1 MTLFAYRKGNTPLH
15 HLNAGLKILFLI
27 ALCIVTFAGGMYD
40 TLDSVLKPSVLIRT
54 AICLAMTIGLFL
66 TSGCSKTSFKPVK
79 FVIIIGTLMILFR
92 VFNQPLK
99 DALAAG
105 LLYTVRFL
113 ITAIAAQIVFE
124 TTSPLEI
131 KESFEAGQER
141 VAKLIPFMKKLNLAL
156 ALSLAINF
164 IPQVFATWK
173 QVHTAAQAR
182 TTNKK
187 GLLRTI
193 PIVYCEIQA
202 FFSCLLY
209 QAEIKRKALLNRS
222 SSD

>member
-15 HLNAGLKILFLI
+15 RLNAGLKILFLI

-40 TLDSVLKPSVLIRT
+40 SLESVLKPSVLIRT
-54 AICLAMTIGLFL
+54 TICLAAAVGLFFA
-66 TSGCSKTSFKPVK
+66 SGRSRTSFKPVK
-79 FVIIIGTLMILFR
+79 FVLIIGALMILFR

-105 LLYTVRFL
+105 LLYTIRFL
-113 ITAIAAQIVFE
+113 ITTIAAQIIFE

-131 KESFEAGQER
+131 KETMGKST
-141 VAKLIPFMKKLNLAL
+141 PAL

-182 TTNKK
+182 TPNKK

-222 SSD
+222 NSN

>member
-1 MTLFAYRKGNTPLH
+1 MILFAYRKGNTLLH
-15 HLNAGLKILFLI
+15 RLNARWKILFLI
-27 ALCIVTFAGGMYD
+27 ILCIVTFAGGMYE
-40 TLDSVLKPSVLIRT
+40 TLDSVLSAALLIRT
-54 AICLAMTIGLFL
+54 VLCLAVTITLFIMA
-66 TSGCSKTSFKPVK
+66 GCSRTSFKPVK
-79 FVIIIGTLMILFR
+79 FVLIIGVLMILFR

-113 ITAIAAQIVFE
+113 ITAVAAQIIFE

-131 KESFEAGQER
+131 KESLGKSTPA
-141 VAKLIPFMKKLNLAL
+141 VAIA
-156 ALSLAINF
+156 LAINF
-164 IPQVFATWK
+164 IPQVFATWHR
-173 QVHTAAQAR
+173 VHTAALAR
-182 TTNKK
+182 TPKNKK
-187 GLLRTI
+187 GLFRTI
-193 PIVYCEIQA
+193 HIVYCEIQA

>member
-15 HLNAGLKILFLI
+15 RLNAGLKILFLI

-40 TLDSVLKPSVLIRT
+40 SLESVLKPSVLIRT
-54 AICLAMTIGLFL
+54 TICLAAAVGLFFA
-66 TSGCSKTSFKPVK
+66 SGRSRTSFKPVK
-79 FVIIIGTLMILFR
+79 FVLIIGALMILFR

-105 LLYTVRFL
+105 LLYTIRFL
-113 ITAIAAQIVFE
+113 ITTIAAQIIFE

-131 KESFEAGQER
+131 KESLGKSTPA
-141 VAKLIPFMKKLNLAL
+141 VAIA
-156 ALSLAINF
+156 LAINF

-182 TTNKK
+182 TPNKK

-193 PIVYCEIQA
+193 PIV
-202 FFSCLLY
+202 
-209 QAEIKRKALLNRS
+209 
-222 SSD
+222 

>member
-15 HLNAGLKILFLI
+15 RLNAGLKILFLI

-40 TLDSVLKPSVLIRT
+40 SLESVLKPSVLIRT
-54 AICLAMTIGLFL
+54 TICLAAAVGLFFA
-66 TSGCSKTSFKPVK
+66 SGRSRTSFKPVK
-79 FVIIIGTLMILFR
+79 FVLIIGALMILFR
-92 VFNQPLK
+92 VFNQTLK

-105 LLYTVRFL
+105 LLYTIRFL
-113 ITAIAAQIVFE
+113 ITTIAAQIIFE

-131 KESFEAGQER
+131 KESLGKSTPA
-141 VAKLIPFMKKLNLAL
+141 VAIA
-156 ALSLAINF
+156 LAINF

-182 TTNKK
+182 TPNKK

-222 SSD
+222 SSN